1 MASTGLL
8 GINPYRGGNVA
19 IDFLSK
25 PTQLAIQ
32 LQQKEQAKAEALEKY
47 YMDYEKSIN
56 PKGLGR
62 GEGDVFAKKYNQIRQ
77 YWMENRDAILHPTK
91 YGYDA
96 QSTYTA
102 GLKDALGYIEQAK
115 QATAER
121 KAFVDYV
128 NKQKASGKH
137 ISDNYLDI
145 MTNAMKP
152 VEAGYVAP
160 DFSQIKI
167 YDPHDD
173 ISFVDKTWK
182 GVDLPGEIQIE
193 KETITEK
200 GKNKETGRQR
210 NVMVETIT
218 PEVAKIYDQKAR
230 GYYRSN
236 LGTQEQYD
244 LLFKDKDYKNQ
255 LNPTFVKYF
264 NRNITSPEDLLVAQ
278 GLASKLPKKEGRTEF
293 DYPRT
298 WYNERSEARSDARA
312 QKMIDASSGATS
324 VEDIISAA
332 DTGNKF
338 KDNPALTELTFS
350 PKITGDYSKEIKVP
364 KNTIEYE
371 KKILGAPFEEKTVKV
386 TPVFG
391 KDNSGEIIVAY
402 PTLDKNGDMTT
413 IVDWKNGKK
422 WTNDVKSTIVNKI
435 LPSKFKASA
444 ISGKKETSKF
454 GDTKFN

>member
-8 GINPYRGGNVA
+8 SINPYRKGNVA
-19 IDFLSK
+19 IDFSSR

-47 YMDYEKSIN
+47 FMDYEKSIN

-77 YWMENRDAILHPTK
+77 YWMENKDAILHPTK
-91 YGYDA
+91 YGYEA
-96 QSTYTA
+96 QSNYTA
-102 GLKDALGYIEQAK
+102 GLKDALGYIDQAK

-121 KAFVDYV
+121 KAFVDYI
-128 NKQKASGKH
+128 NKQKAAGKH
-137 ISDNYLDI
+137 ISDNYLDV

-173 ISFVDKTWK
+173 ATFVDKTWK
-182 GVDLPGEIQIE
+182 GIDLPGNIFTE
-193 KETITEK
+193 KEVIDKKPTGKERPVMQETITK
-200 GKNKETGRQR
+200 DVADVYAQR
-210 NVMVETIT
+210 
-218 PEVAKIYDQKAR
+218 AR
-230 GYYRSN
+230 GYFRSN
-236 LGTQEQYD
+236 DGTQEQYNI
-244 LLFKDKDYKNQ
+244 LFQDKNFKNQ
-255 LNPTFVKYF
+255 MNPIFRKYF
-264 NRNITSPEDLLVAQ
+264 NKDISNAEDLLVAQ
-278 GLASKLPKKEGRTEF
+278 GLSSKVPKYEVKKEF
-293 DYPRT
+293 DYPET
-298 WYNERSEARSDARA
+298 WYIANREKRADART

-338 KDNPALTELTFS
+338 KDNSALTELTFS
-350 PKITGDYSKEIKVP
+350 PKITSDYAKDIKVP
-364 KNTIEYE
+364 KNAIEYE

-444 ISGKKETSKF
+444 IGGKKETSKF

>member
-8 GINPYRGGNVA
+8 GINPYRKGNVA
-19 IDFLSK
+19 VDFLSK

-32 LQQKEQAKAEALEKY
+32 LEQKEQAKGEALERY
-47 YMDYEKSIN
+47 FMDYEKSIN

-62 GEGDVFAKKYNQIRQ
+62 GEGDIFAKKYNQIRE
-77 YWMENRDAILHPTK
+77 YWMQNKDAILHPTK

-96 QSTYTA
+96 QSRYTA
-102 GLKDALGYIEQAK
+102 GLKDALSYIDQAK

-121 KAFVDYV
+121 KAFVDYI
-128 NKQKASGKH
+128 NKQKANGKH

-145 MTNAMKP
+145 MNNAMKP
-152 VEAGYVAP
+152 VEGGYVAP
-160 DFSQIKI
+160 DLSQIKI

-173 ISFVDKTWK
+173 VTFVDKTWK
-182 GVDLPGEIQIE
+182 GLDLPGDIKIE
-193 KETITEK
+193 EEK
-200 GKNKETGRQR
+200 INNIPTGRQK
-210 NVMVETIT
+210 NVMIETIT
-218 PEVAKIYDQKAR
+218 PDVVKIYDQKAR

-236 LGTQEQYD
+236 LGTQEQYN
-244 LLFKDKDYKNQ
+244 LLFNDKDFKNQ

-278 GLASKLPKKEGRTEF
+278 GLASKLPKKEARTEF

-298 WYNERSEARSDARA
+298 WYNEKSEARSDARA
-312 QKMIDASSGATS
+312 QKMIDASSGAAS
-324 VEDIISAA
+324 VDDIISAA

-338 KDNPALTELTFS
+338 SDNTELTELTFS
-350 PKITGDYSKEIKVP
+350 PKITNDYVKNIKVP
-364 KNTIEYE
+364 KNAVEYE
-371 KKILGAPFEEKTVKV
+371 KKIAKAPYEEKTVAV
-386 TPVFG
+386 VPVFG
-391 KDNSGEIIVAY
+391 KDRTGEIIVAY
-402 PTLDKNGDMTT
+402 PTLDKNGDVTK

-444 ISGKKETSKF
+444 LGSGKGKSNY